1 MWHNCEA
8 GTVFDTT
15 MLQELLYATTGE
27 AGTELC
33 HDCAAIGD
41 FAKTTEQEL
50 LYATTVKQEPICA
63 TTARLEVFSPRFRHD
78 DEAGPVVPRL

>member
-41 FAKTTEQEL
+41 FAKTTKQEL
-50 LYATTVKQEPICA
+50 LYATTVQQEPICA
-63 TTARLEVFSPRFRHD
+63 TIVNWELFPPRLRSRKCY
-78 DEAGPVVPRL
+78 VPRR